1 VKRRVTLSPRL
12 VAGFFGGVALSFRAL
27 RRTLVPDAALADF
40 ADAAVWTPFFAIF
53 AKIPKSV
60 FAISASE

>member
-1 VKRRVTLSPRL
+1 
-12 VAGFFGGVALSFRAL
+12 
-27 RRTLVPDAALADF
+27 LVPDAALADF
-40 ADAAVWTPFFAIF
+40 ADAVVWTPFFAIF